1 LEPKSGERL
10 ARINELP
17 PDPPQTLL
25 PWTATYLAGLAA
37 VKSEAPSIV
46 PDDARPITDNLEIP
60 AFLRRAAQPEET
72 ALVSTNA
79 RTGAQ

>member
-1 LEPKSGERL
+1 LEPKSAERL
-10 ARINELP
+10 ARLNELP

-46 PDDARPITDNLEIP
+46 PDLPSEGGDLEIP
-60 AFLRRAAQPEET
+60 PFLRKPTKEE
-72 ALVSTNA
+72 V
-79 RTGAQ
+79 

>member
-25 PWTATYLAGLAA
+25 PRMATYLAGLAA

-60 AFLRRAAQPEET
+60 TFLRRADPISRAVVNRLREI
-72 ALVSTNA
+72 LH
-79 RTGAQ
+79 R